1 MSEFNSHQYYGHSMN
16 RRKSKYGT
24 AAAATTTSKNFNYRH
39 VRPEYLDPGHQT
51 KAKKNATEKSPPRPV
66 SNIHRAT
73 TPELLAEIAALKR
86 DTDIET
92 HITTTGNPATTTT
105 NAQRIRDISDE
116 EIEELI
122 RKLKYPEEETKI
134 SNNSESQYYT
144 NFEELLE
151 AQQSPRGRAGTK
163 SPLISPSGRKK
174 GILRKP
180 SLNATFTQEMV
191 EDFNQTYNLSPEQKS
206 PPIRGTFQKVEF
218 LEGENLPAPQVAQII
233 DNLKMTEYRRPQA
246 KWVEVLEISKGSFL
260 EEDLDESSENYDTEF
275 LKILPPALMN
285 EIVAKTA
292 QLTESYVNVN
302 LDEEI
307 GTMDT
312 YIVEEE
318 ETDSDFERFEREN
331 YMKYIKEKP
340 LPQDVLNLSMDEE
353 GSLAEFIALESDLKD
368 LDVTYLKNP
377 GSLHY
382 TEVTEE
388 DPELDPQL
396 KVYIKTDRDINP
408 LDELPQCSMDANET
422 FVPFPE
428 DFYSHYKNLHKAKE
442 AKIRTLREQHLQRTF
457 ERLAAG
463 GGGAPSTRRSH
474 SNCSRSQVEIIQSQR
489 SSSKAHTNR
498 STFSTKPQ
506 AVVETCSQRGSAK
519 KSSKSGNQS
528 NRKNL
533 KVSKSIEDLKVEKT
547 NIYKKMSGTQ
557 EKIIEVLDKL
567 RIGLLELNVPDNSLE
582 KNKRQKNAFEF
593 AVRFS
598 RNFLYPLKG
607 MLEDLKST
615 PMEQFNSLTSNEAC
629 LRVCNLFS
637 LLLQSV
643 NTYQKQLR
651 YFLLDHVPQ
660 KLPILIEMIY
670 MTTSQCREKQ
680 IFSPQDVILDSL
692 QQRCM
697 KFFDFL
703 QDLQDGQLNT
713 MRENHRKLTRDKAKP
728 KYDLKMFMNDLNMYE
743 PKLVPKSSAKR
754 GKCKPKR
761 PIKSVPIEDLP
772 DDTIKEKP
780 QEDTIATQ
788 IEHVPLENKSSTNI
802 NLGSGDANPPG
813 LDKSVL
819 EALQNLTKEQVR
831 KVLEPM
837 LKSLSLTLGK
847 QNKNDN
853 SPLDTEA
860 IVTAFQNKVF
870 STLDAD
876 KQLANDDDDDNKCY
890 VEETTNNNNNKG
902 LNVELS
908 YGDSLRDISTCK
920 PLKAAKSTKTQR
932 QQNKQRRHGDSSNT
946 ATAAETA
953 AAANSKTVAG
963 TNKTKAV
970 VCEVNGDAFKINNY
984 NDEHNNDNN
993 DDDDDD
999 DSPNNINND
1008 NNNNGN
1014 HHIKSNNTTNTLLLL
1029 SQSNSKH
1036 QSMRRNQQRINVVDN
1051 SNNTNTNDS
1060 GSGIGKQHY
1069 KQKGSTQAM
1078 AVNNSLK
1085 SADSTKIQSREHH
1098 GQRSLQRA
1106 TATNVRESKI
1116 NKSSKQ
1122 LMNEVHNKDQMDQK
1136 LPREDKNRQQQQQ
1149 KHGKHYWQCNVSP
1162 TNSQDDQGNSLHF
1175 NSGIKCNDT
1184 NYSSASSSDSEAGHN
1199 PKLKNIKTNPHYYQ
1213 LQPRPNKFPLHTQR
1227 TSRNSSAT
1235 LSGQSKRKTKKREP
1249 PPVPSVTPSSSAG
1262 HLSQKQYQISLEEL
1276 KIPLTANASD
1286 LQSMQ
1291 TFETFDAP
1299 LIEDDSDTCSA
1310 NEYMAERTID
1320 RDFQRCE
1327 SKFSAS
1333 KSCADLCAEGSIPL
1347 YPNKSPYNTSENTPR
1362 RLRPLPAKQLQKLQP
1377 KPSPKLIT
1385 EQMAQSISFKEN
1397 QIPDHEKGN
1406 MKSDK
1411 RFEQE
1416 INNRNQFL
1424 KLCEKNRFYKNPNF
1438 SEPWKVF
1445 SIISERL
1452 LNEALSDIENDFTA
1466 GVSKFVDDFLE
1477 LEIKT

>member
-1 MSEFNSHQYYGHSMN
+1 MSEFNSHQFYGYSMN
-16 RRKSKYGT
+16 HRKSKYGT

-51 KAKKNATEKSPPRPV
+51 KAKKNATEKPHPTPV

-73 TPELLAEIAALKR
+73 TPELLAEIAALRR

-92 HITTTGNPATTTT
+92 HITRTGNSATTTT
-105 NAQRIRDISDE
+105 NTQKIRDISDE

-122 RKLKYPEEETKI
+122 RKLKHPEEETKT

-151 AQQSPRGRAGTK
+151 AKQSPRGRAGNK
-163 SPLISPSGRKK
+163 SPLISPSGKKK

-180 SLNATFTQEMV
+180 SLNATFTQEVV
-191 EDFNQTYNLSPEQKS
+191 EDLNQTYNLSPDRKS

-218 LEGENLPAPQVAQII
+218 LESENIPAPQVAQIF
-233 DNLKMTEYRRPQA
+233 DNVKMAEYRRPQA
-246 KWVEVLEISKGSFL
+246 KWVEVLERSKGSIL
-260 EEDLDESSENYDTEF
+260 EEDLDESSENYNSEY

-388 DPELDPQL
+388 DTQLDPQL
-396 KVYIKTDRDINP
+396 KVYINSRETHRDINS
-408 LDELPQCSMDANET
+408 LHELPQCSMDASET

-428 DFYSHYKNLHKAKE
+428 DFYSNYKNLHKVKQAKV
-442 AKIRTLREQHLQRTF
+442 RTLREQHLQITF
-457 ERLAAG
+457 ERLAAGGG

-474 SNCSRSQVEIIQSQR
+474 SNCTRSQVENIQSQR

-506 AVVETCSQRGSAK
+506 SLVETCSQRGSAK

-703 QDLQDGQLNT
+703 QDLQNGQLNT
-713 MRENHRKLTRDKAKP
+713 VRENHRKLTRDKAKP

-743 PKLVPKSSAKR
+743 PKLVPKSAAKR
-754 GKCKPKR
+754 GKSKPKR

-847 QNKNDN
+847 Q
-853 SPLDTEA
+853 S
-860 IVTAFQNKVF
+860 
-870 STLDAD
+870 
-876 KQLANDDDDDNKCY
+876 
-890 VEETTNNNNNKG
+890 G
-902 LNVELS
+902 
-908 YGDSLRDISTCK
+908 
-920 PLKAAKSTKTQR
+920 
-932 QQNKQRRHGDSSNT
+932 
-946 ATAAETA
+946 
-953 AAANSKTVAG
+953 
-963 TNKTKAV
+963 
-970 VCEVNGDAFKINNY
+970 
-984 NDEHNNDNN
+984 
-993 DDDDDD
+993 
-999 DSPNNINND
+999 
-1008 NNNNGN
+1008 
-1014 HHIKSNNTTNTLLLL
+1014 
-1029 SQSNSKH
+1029 
-1036 QSMRRNQQRINVVDN
+1036 INVDC
-1051 SNNTNTNDS
+1051 
-1060 GSGIGKQHY
+1060 I
-1069 KQKGSTQAM
+1069 A
-1078 AVNNSLK
+1078 
-1085 SADSTKIQSREHH
+1085 
-1098 GQRSLQRA
+1098 
-1106 TATNVRESKI
+1106 
-1116 NKSSKQ
+1116 
-1122 LMNEVHNKDQMDQK
+1122 EV
-1136 LPREDKNRQQQQQ
+1136 
-1149 KHGKHYWQCNVSP
+1149 
-1162 TNSQDDQGNSLHF
+1162 F
-1175 NSGIKCNDT
+1175 
-1184 NYSSASSSDSEAGHN
+1184 A
-1199 PKLKNIKTNPHYYQ
+1199 NI
-1213 LQPRPNKFPLHTQR
+1213 
-1227 TSRNSSAT
+1227 
-1235 LSGQSKRKTKKREP
+1235 
-1249 PPVPSVTPSSSAG
+1249 
-1262 HLSQKQYQISLEEL
+1262 
-1276 KIPLTANASD
+1276 
-1286 LQSMQ
+1286 
-1291 TFETFDAP
+1291 
-1299 LIEDDSDTCSA
+1299 
-1310 NEYMAERTID
+1310 TI
-1320 RDFQRCE
+1320 
-1327 SKFSAS
+1327 AS
-1333 KSCADLCAEGSIPL
+1333 K
-1347 YPNKSPYNTSENTPR
+1347 
-1362 RLRPLPAKQLQKLQP
+1362 
-1377 KPSPKLIT
+1377 
-1385 EQMAQSISFKEN
+1385 
-1397 QIPDHEKGN
+1397 
-1406 MKSDK
+1406 
-1411 RFEQE
+1411 
-1416 INNRNQFL
+1416 
-1424 KLCEKNRFYKNPNF
+1424 
-1438 SEPWKVF
+1438 V
-1445 SIISERL
+1445 
-1452 LNEALSDIENDFTA
+1452 
-1466 GVSKFVDDFLE
+1466 
-1477 LEIKT
+1477 